1 MKINRVDLPT
11 GEPLFSTYHRH
22 GNAGAVMTA
31 NPSIKNWYFNKAINL
46 TCNSAFLS
54 GNSSPRIDVIFSGV
68 IDNPYIDITRIP
80 LKHISG
86 RINST
91 IKNSLNDGYY
101 VCVYGMDDYY
111 VKEKSL
117 YHIRHFIHDCLV
129 CGYDTEKNT
138 YSIYAYDRSWI
149 YRKFDVTVSCFNR
162 AMRSGREL
170 GHPGLLMGFK
180 AKDKIAQL
188 DINEICVNLAEYL
201 DSSLEKYPT
210 DIQGKVSGIV
220 VHDYIAMYL
229 DKIKDGTIPYEKTDR
244 RVFRMIWDHK
254 KVMLQRIMA
263 VEDQLGMDTGIS
275 SEYQKLVKIADN
287 MRLIYLSYKLKRRD
301 ALLSVMKKMLFEIKE
316 SESLLLNE
324 FLNKIMKE
332 IKK

>member
-54 GNSSPRIDVIFSGV
+54 GNSKPRIDVSFSGV

-80 LKHISG
+80 LKHIGG

-117 YHIRHFIHDCLV
+117 YHIRHFVHDCLV

-170 GHPGLLMGFK
+170 GHSGLIMAFK
-180 AKDKIAQL
+180 AKDKTVQL
-188 DINEICVNLAEYL
+188 DIKEICVNLEEYL
-201 DSSLEKYPT
+201 GSSLDKYP
-210 DIQGKVSGIV
+210 IERQGKVCGIV
-220 VHDYIAMYL
+220 VHDYISMYL
-229 DKIKDGTIPYEKTDR
+229 DKIEDETIPYEKTDR

-254 KVMLQRIMA
+254 KVMLQRIQA
-263 VEDQLGMDTGIS
+263 VEEKLKLSDDIS
-275 SEYQKLVKIADN
+275 TQYKKVVKIADDLR
-287 MRLIYLSYKLKRRD
+287 MMYLSYKLKRRD
-301 ALLSVMKKMLFEIKE
+301 SLLSAMRRMLHEIKKTE
-316 SESLLLNE
+316 LLLLNE
-324 FLNKIMKE
+324 FLNIMLKE
-332 IKK
+332 INK